1 MTDYTAP
8 IADMKF
14 VFEEVLD
21 FYSHYQK
28 FPAYEEA
35 NAELVD
41 MIMSECNKLCQSELA
56 PLYQS
61 GDKEGCHF
69 DNGQVTT
76 PKGFKQAYQQYI
88 EGGWHGLSHPVEY
101 GGQGLPPSVGLLRTE
116 MIGTANWAWA
126 MYSGLS
132 LGAMNTLIEHA
143 NEQQKETYL
152 HKLTSGE
159 WSGTMCLTEAQCG
172 SDLGQVRTKAVPN
185 EEGSFDI
192 TGSKIFI
199 SAGEHDLTEN
209 IIHIVLAKLPDA
221 PAGTKGI
228 SLFIV
233 PKMTVNQGGSI
244 GEPNNVSCGSI
255 EEKMGIKA
263 SSTAVI
269 NFDSAKGYLIGEQN
283 KGLEY
288 MFTFMNTARIGTA
301 MQGVCSAELAY
312 QISLPYAKE
321 RMSMRS
327 LSGPKY
333 PEKVAD
339 PIIVHPDVRRM
350 LLTQKAISEGGRAM
364 IFYAGKI
371 VDQLEQAKD
380 EKEKAQLD
388 DQLGFLTPILKAFLT
403 ELGLESANAGLQVF
417 GGHGYIKEWGLE
429 QIVRDARISTLYEG
443 TTGIQG
449 LDLLGRKILM
459 QRGRSLKAFAKE
471 ILSFCK
477 DHSMLSDNE
486 HKRRMNKFIWP
497 LSKAVVNWQQYSLRL
512 ALKARKNRD
521 IVGSASVDY
530 LMYSGYITM
539 GYMWAMMAQKA
550 NERIAEKPENIEF
563 YRAKVRTAEF
573 YFERIFPRIKTLSST
588 MMANPKSLTR
598 LDEDSFAFL

>member
-1 MTDYTAP
+1 MINYTAP
-8 IADMKF
+8 AADIKF
-14 VFEEVLD
+14 VIEDLFD
-21 FYSHYQK
+21 FYSHYK
-28 FPAYEEA
+28 KYPAFDEA
-35 NAELVD
+35 TPDLVD
-41 MIMSECNKLCQSELA
+41 MIISECAKFCESELA

-61 GDKEGCHF
+61 GDKEGCQF
-69 DNGQVTT
+69 NGGKVST
-76 PKGFKQAYQQYI
+76 PKGFKEAYQQYT

-101 GGQGLPPSVGLLRTE
+101 GGQGLPQSIGLIRTE
-116 MIGTANWAWA
+116 MIGTSNWSWA
-126 MYSGLS
+126 MYSGLT
-132 LGAMNTLIEHA
+132 LGAMNTLIEHGSQ
-143 NEQQKETYL
+143 EQKETYL

-159 WSGTMCLTEAQCG
+159 WTGTMCLTEAQCG
-172 SDLGQVRTKAVPN
+172 SDLGQVRTKAIPN
-185 EEGSFDI
+185 NDSSYNV

-199 SAGEHDLTEN
+199 SAGEHDMTEN

-221 PAGTKGI
+221 PKGTRGI

-233 PKMTVNQGGSI
+233 PKMSVNADGSV
-244 GEPNNVSCGSI
+244 GEPNQVTCGSI
-255 EEKMGIKA
+255 EDKMGIKA

-269 NFDSAKGYLIGEQN
+269 NFDNAKGYLIGEAN

-321 RMSMRS
+321 RLSMRS
-327 LSGPKY
+327 LSGTKFPD
-333 PEKVAD
+333 KVAD

-364 IFYAGKI
+364 IFYTGMI
-371 VDQLEQAKD
+371 VDRLEQAKD
-380 EKEKAQLD
+380 EQEKAQLD
-388 DQLGFLTPILKAFLT
+388 DQLGFMTPILKAFLT
-403 ELGLESANAGLQVF
+403 ELGLESANLGVQVF

-471 ILSFCK
+471 ILTFCK
-477 DHSMLSDNE
+477 NHSVISDNV

-521 IVGSASVDY
+521 VVGSASVDY

-539 GYMWAMMAQKA
+539 AYMWTMMAQKA
-550 NERIAEKPENIEF
+550 NEKIAEKPDNIEF

-573 YFERIFPRIKTLSST
+573 YFERIFPRIKTLSTT
-588 MMANPKSLTR
+588 MMANPKSLMR
-598 LDEDSFAFL
+598 LDEDSFSFL